1 MSLFSDN
8 IIWTVLANRVNG
20 QLTNNKQFLF
30 LIIWTRQHSAT
41 RDKHS
46 GVRNRTMCVSR
57 LLNLIKFPTDQG
69 NYFHLSTLLRSN
81 PFSDKS

>member
-30 LIIWTRQHSAT
+30 LIIWTRQQSAT

-57 LLNLIKFPTDQG
+57 LLNLIIFPTDQG